1 MTYQS
6 LSWGLRHDDQLS
18 IVNQFKKAVTMIF
31 KNSRKSIMIGK
42 SGVSDVNDA
51 MTSL

>member
-31 KNSRKSIMIGK
+31 RRKTVMIGK
-42 SGVSDVNDA
+42 SGSSDVNDA
-51 MTSL
+51 MSRL